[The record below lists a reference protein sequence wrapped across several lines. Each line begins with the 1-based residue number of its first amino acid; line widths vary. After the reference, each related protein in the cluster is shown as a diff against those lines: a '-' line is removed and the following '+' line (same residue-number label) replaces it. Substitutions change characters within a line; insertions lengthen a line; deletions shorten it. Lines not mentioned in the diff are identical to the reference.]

1 MILQKTMCVKSFASR
16 TAARFAVL
24 LISAAALLPSQSA
37 RSQVVDSDRRTVTV
51 TGEGIV
57 RVAPDM
63 ANVSFGIVTIADDP
77 ETARSQNAEASS
89 TAMNAVRELG
99 IEERYIRLET
109 LQLQPHRE
117 YDEDLRRYV
126 EKGFEASRQVVVE
139 VHDLEMLPTLI
150 ARVVQQGANRL
161 NHVSYE
167 LQDRDEARNGALR
180 EAALNARE
188 KAGQI
193 VETLGLQ
200 LGELRQVNEQS
211 FDFPRPF
218 LRLDAAFSR
227 SEDAAAPEPD
237 AYAAGEL
244 EVRATLNV
252 TFEVAE

>member
-1 MILQKTMCVKSFASR
+1 MKSFDFR
-16 TAARFAVL
+16 PAAGVAVL
-24 LISAAALLPSQSA
+24 LFFTVALWPVKSTLA
-37 RSQVVDSDRRTVTV
+37 QVTDSDRRIVSV

-57 RVAPDM
+57 RVTPDM
-63 ANVSFGIVTIADDP
+63 ASVNFGIVTVSDNP

-99 IEERYIRLET
+99 IEDRYIRLET

-126 EKGFEASRQVVVE
+126 EKGFEASRHVVVE
-139 VHDLEMLPTLI
+139 VHDLDMLPTLI
-150 ARVVQQGANRL
+150 TRIVQQGANRL
-161 NHVSYE
+161 NHVAYE
-167 LQDRDEARNGALR
+167 LQNRDQARNDALR

-188 KAGQI
+188 KAELI

-218 LRLDAAFSR
+218 LRMESMQAMSR
-227 SEDAAAPEPD
+227 DAAAPEPD

-252 TFEVAE
+252 TFEVE

>member
-1 MILQKTMCVKSFASR
+1 MKSSDLRAAAGIGVLLFLTVVLWPVKSTLA
-16 TAARFAVL
+16 
-24 LISAAALLPSQSA
+24 
-37 RSQVVDSDRRTVTV
+37 QVTDSDRRIVTV

-57 RVAPDM
+57 RVTPDM
-63 ANVSFGIVTIADDP
+63 ASVSFGIVTVADNP

-99 IEERYIRLET
+99 IEDRYIRLET

-126 EKGFEASRQVVVE
+126 EKGFEASRHVVVE
-139 VHDLEMLPTLI
+139 VHDLDMLPTLI
-150 ARVVQQGANRL
+150 TRIVQQGANRL
-161 NHVSYE
+161 NHVAYE
-167 LQDRDEARNGALR
+167 LQNRDQARNDALR

-188 KAGQI
+188 KAELI

-218 LRLDAAFSR
+218 LRMESMEAMSR
-227 SEDAAAPEPD
+227 DAAPEPD

-244 EVRATLNV
+244 EVRAMLNV
-252 TFEVAE
+252 TFEVVE

>member
-1 MILQKTMCVKSFASR
+1 MKSYASG
-16 TAARFAVL
+16 AAAGIAAL
-24 LISAAALLPSQSA
+24 LFFAAALWPV
-37 RSQVVDSDRRTVTV
+37 RSLAQGTDPDRRIVTV

-57 RVAPDM
+57 RVTPDM
-63 ANVSFGIVTIADDP
+63 ASVSFGIVTVADDP

-109 LQLQPHRE
+109 LQLQPRRE
-117 YDEDLRRYV
+117 YDEELRRYV

-150 ARVVQQGANRL
+150 TRIVQQGANRL
-161 NHVSYE
+161 NHVAYE
-167 LQDRDEARNGALR
+167 LQDRDQARNEALR

-188 KAGQI
+188 KAVLI

-200 LGELRQVNEQS
+200 LGELRQVNEQI

-218 LRLDAAFSR
+218 MRMESMEAMSR
-227 SEDAAAPEPD
+227 DAAPEPD

-252 TFEVAE
+252 TFKVVE

>member
-1 MILQKTMCVKSFASR
+1 MKSYASG
-16 TAARFAVL
+16 AAAGIAAL
-24 LISAAALLPSQSA
+24 LFFAAALWPV
-37 RSQVVDSDRRTVTV
+37 RSVLAQGTDPDRRIVTV

-57 RVAPDM
+57 RVTPDM
-63 ANVSFGIVTIADDP
+63 ASVSFGIVTVADDP

-109 LQLQPHRE
+109 LQLQPYRE
-117 YDEDLRRYV
+117 YDEELRRYV

-150 ARVVQQGANRL
+150 TRIVQQGANRL
-161 NHVSYE
+161 NHVAYE
-167 LQDRDEARNGALR
+167 LQDRDQARNEALR

-188 KAGQI
+188 KAVLI

-200 LGELRQVNEQS
+200 LGELRQVNEQI

-218 LRLDAAFSR
+218 MRMESMEAMSR
-227 SEDAAAPEPD
+227 DAAPEPD
-237 AYAAGEL
+237 AYAPGEL

-252 TFEVAE
+252 TFEVVE